1 MLAMSQR
8 DLADALD
15 IAQQQLQKYETGQ
28 NRISA
33 SRLYEAAR
41 ILKAPVAWFYEGL
54 DDPEA
59 EEGLQ
64 IVLGMADGET
74 LLRLSQGEIESL
86 LRAYANDPDRR
97 QRLLQILN
105 MLVVPPRP

>member
-1 MLAMSQR
+1 MSQR
-8 DLADALD
+8 ELAVALD
-15 IAQQQLQKYETGQ
+15 VAQQQLQKYETGQ

-54 DDPEA
+54 DDPVA

-64 IVLGMADGET
+64 IVLAMADGET
-74 LLRLSQGEIESL
+74 ARGLAQAEIEGL
-86 LRAYANDPDRR
+86 LRAYANGPEAR
-97 QRLLQILN
+97 QRLLQILR
-105 MLVVPPRP
+105 MLVSSPRS